1 MDSNNQSLL
10 WKLVVI
16 LGLWTLILTV
26 VQGISLYRFV
36 TRNITN
42 KLTAQTEVINQQ
54 TDKLIAE
61 MNSLP
66 AIDELKVLKDSI
78 DKIEKEMG
86 SKIEVMERDIVKD
99 LIPTLTI
106 TSQKPYY
113 TSRSQ
118 VNYTYS
124 IANKGKYPININNMK
139 LHLSST
145 KIDSPEKITNPFVLN
160 KDYYIKSTIKTGDIA
175 PGGESK
181 HDVTIE
187 FANPQKIPDILYY
200 CVTFD
205 AQTDPNI
212 VKSIKNLDSDK
223 IKTKKFYYIMGDII
237 TPG

>member
-1 MDSNNQSLL
+1 MQSNNRSLL
-10 WKLVVI
+10 WKLIVI
-16 LGLWTLILTV
+16 LGLWTLLLTV
-26 VQGISLYRFV
+26 LQGICLYHFV
-36 TRNITN
+36 TAYTAEKII
-42 KLTAQTEVINQQ
+42 AQTDVINKQ
-54 TDKLIAE
+54 TDKLVAE

-66 AIDELKVLKDSI
+66 AIDELKALKDNT

-86 SKIEVMERDIVKD
+86 SRIEVMEQDIVKD

-118 VNYTYS
+118 VNYIYS
-124 IANKGKYPININNMK
+124 VENKGKYPVNINNMK

-160 KDYYIKSTIKTGDIA
+160 KDYYIRSTMKTGDIA

-181 HDVTIE
+181 YDLTIE

-212 VKSIKNLDSDK
+212 VKSIKNIDTDK
-223 IKTKKFYYIMGDII
+223 VKTKKFYYILGDII

>member
-1 MDSNNQSLL
+1 MT
-10 WKLVVI
+10 K
-16 LGLWTLILTV
+16 
-26 VQGISLYRFV
+26 
-36 TRNITN
+36 
-42 KLTAQTEVINQQ
+42 KLTAQTNTINQQ

-66 AIDELKVLKDSI
+66 AIDELKVLKESI

-86 SKIEVMERDIVKD
+86 SRIEVMERDIVKD

-118 VNYTYS
+118 VNYTYA

-139 LHLSST
+139 LHLSGT

-160 KDYYIKSTIKTGDIA
+160 KDYYIRSTTKTGDIA

-223 IKTKKFYYIMGDII
+223 VKTKKFYYILGDII